1 MRRKR
6 SPLPVYLLVFAAG
19 AILLADPMRKL
30 RSFLSGH
37 LVLRSDAMGDGNFG
51 ARRGGHVHQ
60 GTDYVAAPGAAVLS
74 PVAGRVVRFGRPYA
88 NDERYRLIE
97 VHGDGYAVKLFYV
110 QPLPGIEPGLILR
123 PGDPIGRVQDLA
135 LRYPGIVNHVH
146 VEVRKIV
153 GGQLVNPANVF
164 G

>member
-1 MRRKR
+1 MRRTR
-6 SPLPVYLLVFAAG
+6 PPLPVYLLVIAAG
-19 AILLADPMRKL
+19 AFLLATPMRKL
-30 RSFLSGH
+30 RSFLYGP

-60 GTDYVAAPGAAVLS
+60 GTDYEAAPGAPVYS

-88 NDERYRLIE
+88 NDARYRLVE

-110 QPLPGIEPGLILR
+110 EPLPGVEPGLILR

-135 LRYPGIVNHVH
+135 IRYHGITNHVH

-164 G
+164 A